1 LPSEPKSERKGV
13 EKNQKTVM
21 ETILQHAQGLVY
33 SLLCLMPSAYQK
45 ASLKALLG
53 LFLDA
58 QGHALPAHTS
68 VKSASS
74 LSRFLNRYSWSTRS
88 VIRTTR
94 QAILQQIASHLP
106 HAKIPIRILIDLTTL
121 EKSGK
126 FWHLS
131 TPTSA
136 PQAPDPW
143 IRFLNGKRGLHLVVL
158 YLVVGEWRVP
168 WSFRVW
174 RGKGYASPAQL
185 ACKLLATVPKSL
197 VKGRVVL
204 VQADTEFGTVEFLK
218 TIRQRSW
225 RPIVGLRSNRTLK
238 DGRCLKDLYRHAK
251 RGLQVYLK
259 GIDYPLTV
267 SWFWLKRADGKR
279 ELRFVASTYPYSGA
293 YLVQLGRKRWAI
305 EGFFKTAKH
314 QFGLHCFGQ
323 GTKLGVYRWLILSLI
338 AYLLAHWIDQWSL
351 PPALDWKIAS
361 RLALETLF
369 PSIIWFQLLK
379 QIRMSTDI
387 AAQYGFQIVLKSLPD
402 PAYWERCKI

>member
-1 LPSEPKSERKGV
+1 
-13 EKNQKTVM
+13 M

-33 SLLCLMPSAYQK
+33 SLLCLMPSVYQK

-58 QGHALPAHTS
+58 QGHALPAHTA

-74 LSRFLNRYSWSTRS
+74 LSRFLNRYTWPTRQ

-94 QAILQQIASHLP
+94 QAILQQIATHLP
-106 HAKIPIRILIDLTTL
+106 HAKTPIRILVDLTTL

-131 TPTSA
+131 TPTSD
-136 PQAPDPW
+136 PEHRDPW
-143 IRFLNGKRGLHLVVL
+143 VRWLNGKRGLHLVVL

-174 RGKGYASPAQL
+174 RGKGFASPNHL

-204 VQADTEFGTVEFLK
+204 VQADTEFGTAEFLNAVRK
-218 TIRQRSW
+218 RSW
-225 RPIVGLRSNRTLK
+225 RPVVGLRGSRTLQ

-259 GIDYPLTV
+259 DIDYPLTV

-293 YLVQLGRKRWAI
+293 YLIRLGRKRWAI
-305 EGFFKTAKH
+305 EGFFKTVKH

-323 GTKLGVYRWLILSLI
+323 GSKLGVYRWLILSLI
-338 AYLLAHWIDQWSL
+338 AYLLAHWIDQWSF
-351 PPALDWKIAS
+351 PPVLDWKIAS
-361 RLALETLF
+361 RLALETLL
-369 PSIIWFQLLK
+369 PSIVWFQLLK
-379 QIRMSTDI
+379 QIRTSVDI
-387 AAQYGFQIVLKSLPD
+387 AARYGFEIVLKSLPD

>member
-1 LPSEPKSERKGV
+1 
-13 EKNQKTVM
+13 M

-33 SLLCLMPSAYQK
+33 SLLCLMPSVYQK

-74 LSRFLNRYSWSTRS
+74 LSRFLNRYAWPTRR

-94 QAILQQIASHLP
+94 QAILQQIATHLP
-106 HAKIPIRILIDLTTL
+106 HSRTPIRILVDLTTL
-121 EKSGK
+121 EKTGK

-131 TPTSA
+131 TPTSD
-136 PQAPDPW
+136 PEQPDPW
-143 IRFLNGKRGLHLVVL
+143 VRFLNGKRGLHLVVL

-168 WSFRVW
+168 WSFRIW
-174 RGKGYASPAQL
+174 RVKGFASPNHL
-185 ACKLLATVPKSL
+185 ACKLLATVPNSL
-197 VKGRVVL
+197 LKGRVVL
-204 VQADTEFGTVEFLK
+204 VQADTEFGTAAFLK
-218 TIRQRSW
+218 AVVKRSW
-225 RPIVGLRSNRTLK
+225 RPVVGLRSSRTLQ
-238 DGRCLKDLYRHAK
+238 DGRSLKDLYRHAK

-259 GIDYPLTV
+259 DVGDPLTV

-293 YLVQLGRKRWAI
+293 YLVQLGRKRWSI

-351 PPALDWKIAS
+351 PPLLAWKTAC
-361 RLALETLF
+361 RLALETLL
-369 PSIIWFQLLK
+369 PSIVWFQLLK
-379 QIRMSTDI
+379 QIRISTDL
-387 AAQYGFQIVLKSLPD
+387 AARYGFEIVLKSLPD
-402 PAYWERCKI
+402 EAYWERCKI